1 MEILIIFILLVYG
14 TLFLYGAFN
23 TYRNNKEEKKNH
35 ISTTIYTRAM
45 IREMHCPKVLECGA
59 NTKKFDFSI
68 TTSKSDYQAPL
79 TEA

>member
-1 MEILIIFILLVYG
+1 MFFIIFAIIILVGMLSLHEVV
-14 TLFLYGAFN
+14 N
-23 TYRNNKEEKKNH
+23 TYIKNKEKKNH